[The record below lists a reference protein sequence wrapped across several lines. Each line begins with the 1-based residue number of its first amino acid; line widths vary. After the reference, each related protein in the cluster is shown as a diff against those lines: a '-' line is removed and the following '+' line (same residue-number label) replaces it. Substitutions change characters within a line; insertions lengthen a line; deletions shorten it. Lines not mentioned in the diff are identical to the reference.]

1 MWHVRSIALILSLAT
16 AFTPEARADTT
27 LLREATGLMG
37 VAMWLDSGAPG
48 MVLVVVRGQET
59 LVQGYGETT
68 KGNGKEPDGR
78 SLLRLGS
85 ISKVLAT
92 ELLAGMAAAGQLRL
106 PIRCSNTPLRR
117 SPCRALA
124 TARSPCSISPR
135 TPPVCPER
143 SARFPRTRSR
153 SPGRPRQSD
162 GPFSP
167 ATNCLGRPAPSPPT
181 PMSASIC
188 LPMRS
193 PTSAAR
199 SIQACC
205 VTG

>member
-1 MWHVRSIALILSLAT
+1 MIHPDFDPKMARSPMWHVRSIALILSLAT

-85 ISKVLAT
+85 VSKGFTT
-92 ELLAGMAAAGQLRL
+92 EVLAGMSAEGKLRL
-106 PIRCSNTPLRR
+106 
-117 SPCRALA
+117 
-124 TARSPCSISPR
+124 
-135 TPPVCPER
+135 
-143 SARFPRTRSR
+143 
-153 SPGRPRQSD
+153 
-162 GPFSP
+162 
-167 ATNCLGRPAPSPPT
+167 
-181 PMSASIC
+181 
-188 LPMRS
+188 
-193 PTSAAR
+193 
-199 SIQACC
+199 
-205 VTG
+205 